1 MIIVVTIFVVH
12 VLAWKVVFLVT
23 VSMTV
28 TGERISPAEELA
40 NRLSGLSSRSGGGDA
55 LRFDDVL
62 MKEIETGANEFDSA
76 NMLDQNGV
84 RELIFET
91 AKEVVVTDEHRQVAT
106 RPLLDAFKQ
115 DINRF
120 AENSANSKDSF
131 ISVANVYRV
140 LSNSPPEVRKCF
152 NVAVMERLRA
162 ASNSPVG
169 SISCRLLTKYLT
181 TCSRRSVQRLF
192 LQSNVKSIDYIT
204 ANEFLD
210 FVLKNIASR
219 LPWDGKDS
227 SFYYSVYI
235 ERCVFFHF
243 DPQRTGK
250 VPIMVISV
258 EKRLSI
264 HNLVIVPTFWCSIS
278 RFNRVLE
285 QFRICDRD
293 LSGMISLD
301 ECQYLRGGNITP
313 LFLQRVYA
321 CEMLYGDRQTLE
333 MDFRLFVDLDLAISL
348 RSQPA
353 SIRWLFRVLDMREDG
368 VLDRDEIKQMADSML
383 ENLAAKDYPM
393 YNLNA
398 DDIVDEVIDMIKPAD
413 ADGITVDDVIASNMA
428 EVAFGMLID
437 CGRFCRYESREEEV
451 V

>member
-91 AKEVVVTDEHRQVAT
+91 AKEVVVTDEHRQ
-106 RPLLDAFKQ
+106 AFKQ

-219 LPWDGKDS
+219 LPWDGVS
-227 SFYYSVYI
+227 GCRSV
-235 ERCVFFHF
+235 
-243 DPQRTGK
+243 T
-250 VPIMVISV
+250 ISV
-258 EKRLSI
+258 
-264 HNLVIVPTFWCSIS
+264 N
-278 RFNRVLE
+278 VL
-285 QFRICDRD
+285 R
-293 LSGMISLD
+293 
-301 ECQYLRGGNITP
+301 N
-313 LFLQRVYA
+313 
-321 CEMLYGDRQTLE
+321 
-333 MDFRLFVDLDLAISL
+333 
-348 RSQPA
+348 
-353 SIRWLFRVLDMREDG
+353 
-368 VLDRDEIKQMADSML
+368 
-383 ENLAAKDYPM
+383 
-393 YNLNA
+393 
-398 DDIVDEVIDMIKPAD
+398 
-413 ADGITVDDVIASNMA
+413 
-428 EVAFGMLID
+428 
-437 CGRFCRYESREEEV
+437 
-451 V
+451 